1 MTGFQLWPAL
11 LGFPLLLLVYA
22 LTRVRKEKSV
32 VFTGPFGGIEG
43 GGASSGTATF
53 VIWCGML
60 CLFIALARPQY
71 GYERLPDATEGLD
84 IVITLDVSTSM
95 LAEDFRPTRLA
106 AAKAAALEFIAGRPN
121 DRIGLTIYA
130 AEPLVICPPT
140 FDHET
145 LCRFVER
152 AAIGHLQDGTAIG
165 AGLAA
170 AARGLGGSATTRRV
184 IVLLSDGM
192 ETAGRVDPITVANAV
207 HTLHGD
213 SIAVYTVA
221 IGTEQDAY
229 GVDRETLAS
238 IAAINNG
245 RLFDAYSS
253 TDLSEVYDSIDSL
266 EASTLPPEGLFIY
279 IDRYLGWFWAGLI
292 LLLFGMFL
300 KWRALKTI
308 GGGE

>member
-1 MTGFQLWPAL
+1 MTGFQFWPAL
-11 LGFPLLLLVYA
+11 LGFPLLLLVHGV
-22 LTRVRKEKSV
+22 TRSRRGRGV
-32 VFTGPFGGIEG
+32 VFTGPFADIQTSGVS
-43 GGASSGTATF
+43 GGAASL
-53 VIWCGML
+53 VIWTGVL

-71 GYERLPDATEGLD
+71 GYQRLPDVTEGLD

-95 LAEDFRPTRLA
+95 LATDFRPTRLA
-106 AAKAAALEFIAGRPN
+106 AAKQAALEFIAGRPN
-121 DRIGLTIYA
+121 DRIGLVLYA
-130 AEPLVICPPT
+130 AEPLIICPPT
-140 FDHET
+140 FDHLT
-145 LCRFVER
+145 LCRFVDR
-152 AAIGHLQDGTAIG
+152 ASIGHLQDGTAIG

-221 IGTEQDAY
+221 IGTENDPY
-229 GVDRETLAS
+229 GVDRETLAR
-238 IAAINNG
+238 IAEINNG
-245 RLFDAYSS
+245 RLFDANSS
-253 TDLSEVYDSIDSL
+253 TELSRVYDSIDSL

-279 IDRYLGWFWAGLI
+279 IDRYVGWLWAGLI
-292 LLLFGMFL
+292 LVLFGSFL
-300 KWRALKTI
+300 KWRVLKTI